1 MQKTSLS
8 LQAPPPW
15 FWVLVVPFLFVLTA
29 VTALVSFAIIGADA
43 RVNDNYYKEGR
54 MINADF
60 RAEEKARQL
69 NILGDLSFD
78 LKQNEVKLELANAP
92 LFDDNISLFLRH
104 PSDANRDTHLTLKR
118 VSQTNSV
125 VHYHANIPDS
135 LLGRWYF
142 RIENNHQ
149 DPWRLF
155 GEIDLNSQ
163 TYFSLKARNTN

>member
-1 MQKTSLS
+1 MKKTSLS

-29 VTALVSFAIIGADA
+29 VTALVGFAIVGADA
-43 RVNDNYYKEGR
+43 RVNDNYYKQGR

-69 NILGDLSFD
+69 NIQGDLLFD
-78 LKQNEVKLELANAP
+78 LKQNEVKLELANTP

-104 PSDANRDTHLTLKR
+104 PSDANRDTHLILKR
-118 VSQTNSV
+118 VSQTNSLIY
-125 VHYHANIPDS
+125 YHAYIPDS
-135 LLGRWYF
+135 LLGRWYM
-142 RIENNHQ
+142 RIENNRQ

-155 GEIDLNSQ
+155 EEIDLNSR
-163 TYFSLKARNTN
+163 TYFPLKARNTN